1 MTVGSMPLSAAAVLF
16 VILTII
22 NGILYACVAALKAV
36 PEADVKMN
44 AEKGSRKDRRILRL
58 LENPA
63 RVVYT
68 QRSVLVITVFCIT
81 LFTAIPLYRM
91 IAENVSDSV
100 LLCVL
105 LWLLLLFGLLLFFLS
120 FSMAIPSRAAMQIPG
135 RTLSRYC
142 NFCTAAC
149 LVLSPLTCAAA
160 GISNTCIR
168 LFGMDPGK
176 EEPDVTAHEIIS
188 MVDEANEQ
196 GLIKENEAEMIQ
208 NIITFDEKTVREV
221 MTPRNQITA
230 FEGSILLAEAIY
242 KMLEESRTRY
252 PVYRDDPDDV
262 IGILHFRDSIIE
274 MREHPEHASARIEE
288 IPDLIRKAPIVPESR
303 SIGAIL
309 QFMRSEKIHMV
320 LVVDEYGQISGLC
333 TMEDILEEIV
343 GNILDEFDPEEHYI
357 ETDPVNGI
365 VIDGLTPIE
374 QVEEVLHCDFHT
386 EFETLNGYLTDRLGR
401 IPEQNDTEIRDGHF
415 VFHILEVENH
425 VIKKV
430 RAKRLQ

>member
-120 FSMAIPSRAAMQIPG
+120 FGMAIPSRAAMQIPG

-242 KMLEESRTRY
+242 NMLEENRTRY
-252 PVYRDDPDDV
+252 PVYRDDPDNM

-274 MREHPEHASARIEE
+274 MREHPEM
-288 IPDLIRKAPIVPESR
+288 PPP
-303 SIGAIL
+303 G
-309 QFMRSEKIHMV
+309 
-320 LVVDEYGQISGLC
+320 
-333 TMEDILEEIV
+333 
-343 GNILDEFDPEEHYI
+343 
-357 ETDPVNGI
+357 
-365 VIDGLTPIE
+365 
-374 QVEEVLHCDFHT
+374 
-386 EFETLNGYLTDRLGR
+386 
-401 IPEQNDTEIRDGHF
+401 
-415 VFHILEVENH
+415 
-425 VIKKV
+425 
-430 RAKRLQ
+430 